1 VGVTSRGGG
10 TAYTE
15 FNVPEEGGVNFPV
28 EVCPIAG
35 KTGTAEVNDKADT
48 SLFVAFGC
56 TDDPEYD
63 QIGRQPDLAVGA
75 VLEESGF
82 GSDVAAPL
90 VAKVLE
96 ALYADTVPAA
106 LTAIERAEAFANRD
120 DAVATTTTADG
131 SPS

>member
-1 VGVTSRGGG
+1 MNR
-10 TAYTE
+10 
-15 FNVPEEGGVNFPV
+15 
-28 EVCPIAG
+28 
-35 KTGTAEVNDKADT
+35 KTL
-48 SLFVAFGC
+48 SIL
-56 TDDPEYD
+56 
-63 QIGRQPDLAVGA
+63 IILAVGA